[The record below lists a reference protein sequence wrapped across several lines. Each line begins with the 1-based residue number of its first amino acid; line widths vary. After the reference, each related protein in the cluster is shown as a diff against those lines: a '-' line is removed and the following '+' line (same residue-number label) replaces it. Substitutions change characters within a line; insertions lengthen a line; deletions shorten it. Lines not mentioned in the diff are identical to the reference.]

1 MKKIIGKT
9 CLALI
14 LLTLFIS
21 CNNDD
26 NLAINDSNNPINA
39 KIEFKPGKGLDI
51 EVIGVSDEKKAT
63 YEWEV
68 TDKLDPKG
76 QRYQATNNEGKTS
89 LGWGPRLGVTKFT
102 LIITSNKY
110 PEPIKV
116 SKDFIR
122 TQKQID
128 DHNK

>member
-1 MKKIIGKT
+1 MKKIIRKKN
-9 CLALI
+9 LVLI

-26 NLAINDSNNPINA
+26 NLAINDINNPINA
-39 KIEFKPGKGLDI
+39 KIEFKPAKGLDI
-51 EVIGVSDEKKAT
+51 EVIGISDEKEAT

-89 LGWGPRLGVTKFT
+89 LGWGPRLGSYKIYF
-102 LIITSNKY
+102 NNYK
-110 PEPIKV
+110 
-116 SKDFIR
+116 
-122 TQKQID
+122 
-128 DHNK
+128 